1 MNRSMGSA
9 RVRGAATYVADVR
22 APGALH
28 AAFVYSPE
36 PHARIG
42 RIDLTAALAM
52 PGVVDAIT
60 AADIGKIL
68 VGRRLQDYPVLAA
81 DRVLFVGQRVAAV
94 AATDPETARAAA
106 ALVEVEYEP
115 LPALF
120 GVEQAAHSGEVLH
133 PDYARYTGAVADR
146 AGPNTQGIA
155 RSESGQVDAEF
166 DAAQRVF
173 DDTFTCARSHSAPM
187 EPHSCLVWAAQ
198 GRVDVWATNKEPYKL
213 RAVLAA
219 TAGLS
224 PEAVRVHLCPL
235 GGDFGSKGF
244 YYTELACYALSAR
257 TGRPVRH
264 TMGYDEELTTTASRH
279 ALTVRLRTAVTDGT
293 IRGFEAESLLD
304 GGAFGALKPVPGV
317 VVPLNGTAFGSY
329 GVASKRERCVTY
341 YTNGLPGGHVRSPGE
356 FQALFAAESQVD
368 IIAAE
373 LGIDPIEF
381 RLANAAND
389 RVRRVLGELAAVVGD
404 WNRAGTNGVGVALSF
419 RDAGAG
425 STTVRC
431 VASPEEVEIHLSTP
445 DQGAGS
451 YTLFQRLAAQTL
463 AVPET
468 AVRIRAVPVGT
479 DETLQDS
486 GAGGSR
492 VTAVAGGAVLDG
504 CRALVAKL
512 GGVPDG
518 AGTYW
523 PAERLAELG
532 ESTVSAEGSTTTTRS
547 HGSGQEARSYAG
559 VGVECGVDT
568 ETGQVRVHRAV
579 VVADTGRVLNPV
591 AHRGQLEGGF
601 LYGLSQTLLEELTV
615 DEGQVTTGTLG
626 DYRIISAADIPP
638 LDIRVLP
645 PDPDDDRIRSVGEL
659 INIVVAPAVA
669 NAIHDAT
676 GVRLREL
683 PLTPER
689 VRKAMASAGSAPV
702 GRSGRS

>member
-1 MNRSMGSA
+1 MNRTEAAGWV
-9 RVRGAATYVADVR
+9 RVRGATTYVADVR
-22 APGALH
+22 VAGALH
-28 AAFVYSPE
+28 VAFVYSSE
-36 PHARIG
+36 PHALIQ
-42 RIDLTAALAM
+42 RIDVSAAMAM

-60 AADIGKIL
+60 GEDIGKIL

-81 DRVLFVGQRVAAV
+81 DRVLFIGQRIAAV
-94 AATDPETARAAA
+94 AAVDRETARAAA

-115 LPALF
+115 LPTVF
-120 GVEQAAHSGEVLH
+120 GVDQAATTEDVLH
-133 PDYARYTGAVADR
+133 PDYAEYTGALADR
-146 AGPNTQGIA
+146 AGPNTQGLA
-155 RSESGQVDAEF
+155 EVESGQVDAEF
-166 DAAQRVF
+166 AASQRVF

-187 EPHSCLVWAAQ
+187 EPHSCVVSVAQ

-213 RAVLAA
+213 RSVLAA
-219 TAGLS
+219 TADL
-224 PEAVRVHLCPL
+224 PVDAVRVHLCPL

-244 YYTELACYALSAR
+244 PYVEIACYALSAR

-264 TMGYDEELTTTASRH
+264 TMAYDEELTTTASRH

-293 IRGFEAESLLD
+293 IRGFTAESLLD
-304 GGAFGALKPVPGV
+304 GGAFGALKPVPGI
-317 VVPLNGTAFGSY
+317 VVPLVGAPFGSY
-329 GVASKRERCVTY
+329 GVSSRRERCVTY
-341 YTNGLPGGHVRSPGE
+341 YTNALPAGHVRSPGE

-368 IIAAE
+368 IIATE

-381 RLANAAND
+381 RLANAANG
-389 RVRRVLGELAAVVGD
+389 RVRRVLNELRAVVKG
-404 WNRAGTNGVGVALSF
+404 WNSDGTKGVGVALSF

-431 VASPEEVEIHLSTP
+431 VATPEAVEIHLSTP

-463 AVPET
+463 AVPPT
-468 AVRIRAVPVGT
+468 AVRIRALPVGT
-479 DETLQDS
+479 DDTLLDS

-504 CRALVAKL
+504 CRALLAKL
-512 GGVPDG
+512 GGLPDRP
-518 AGTYW
+518 GTYW
-523 PAERLAELG
+523 PAGRLTEMGQSA
-532 ESTVSAEGSTTTTRS
+532 VSAEGSTTTTRPAPPEL
-547 HGSGQEARSYAG
+547 EARSHAA
-559 VGVECGVDT
+559 VGVELSVDA
-568 ETGQVRVHRAV
+568 ETGQVQLHRAA
-579 VVADTGRVLNPV
+579 VVADTGRVLNPI

-615 DEGQVTTGTLG
+615 EDGQVTTPTLG
-626 DYRIISAADIPP
+626 DYRIVSAADVPP

-669 NAIHDAT
+669 NAVFNAV
-676 GVRLREL
+676 GARLREL

-689 VRKAMASAGSAPV
+689 ILKAMSTATTS
-702 GRSGRS
+702 

>member
-1 MNRSMGSA
+1 MNRSTGSA

-22 APGALH
+22 AQGALH
-28 AAFVYSPE
+28 VAFVYSTE
-36 PHARIG
+36 PHARIT
-42 RIDLTAALAM
+42 RIDVTDALAM
-52 PGVVDAIT
+52 PGVADAIT
-60 AADIGKIL
+60 AQDIGKIL

-94 AATDPETARAAA
+94 AATDRETARAAA
-106 ALVEVEYEP
+106 ALVEVDYEP
-115 LPALF
+115 LPTIF
-120 GVEQAAHSGEVLH
+120 GVDEAAKGDEILH
-133 PDYARYTGAVADR
+133 PDYADYTGAVADR
-146 AGPNTQGIA
+146 EGPNTQGVS
-155 RSESGQVDAEF
+155 RSEAGQVDAEF

-173 DDTFTCARSHSAPM
+173 EDTFTCARSHSAPM
-187 EPHSCLVWAAQ
+187 EPHSCLVSVTQ

-213 RAVLAA
+213 RSVIAA

-224 PEAVRVHLCPL
+224 PDAVRVHLSPL

-244 YYTELACYALSAR
+244 PYAELACYALSAR
-257 TGRPVRH
+257 TGRPARH

-279 ALTVRLRTAVTDGT
+279 ALTVRLRTAVTDGV
-293 IRGFEAESLLD
+293 IRGFEEESLLD

-317 VVPLNGTAFGSY
+317 VVPLIGAAFGSY
-329 GVASKRERCVTY
+329 GVSSKRERCVTY

-356 FQALFAAESQVD
+356 FQALFASESQVD
-368 IIAAE
+368 IIATE

-381 RLANAAND
+381 RLANAADD
-389 RVRRVLGELAAVVGD
+389 RVRRVLGELQAVVGD
-404 WNRAGTNGVGVALSF
+404 WNSDGTRGVGVALSF
-419 RDAGAG
+419 RDVGAGA
-425 STTVRC
+425 TTVRC
-431 VASPEEVEIHLSTP
+431 IATPEAVEIHLSTP

-451 YTLFQRLAAQTL
+451 YTLFQRLAAETL
-463 AVPET
+463 AVPLT

-504 CRALVAKL
+504 CQALLAKL
-512 GGVPDG
+512 GGVPDQPG
-518 AGTYW
+518 TAQPGTYW
-523 PAERLAELG
+523 PAGRLAELG
-532 ESTVSAEGSTTTTRS
+532 QSAVSAEGSSAPARSAGHDQESRS
-547 HGSGQEARSYAG
+547 HAA
-559 VGVECGVDT
+559 VGVEVSVDA

-601 LYGLSQTLLEELTV
+601 IYGLSQTLLEELTV

-626 DYRIISAADIPP
+626 DYRIISAADVPP

-669 NAIHDAT
+669 NAIFHAV
-676 GVRLREL
+676 GARLREL

-689 VRKAMASAGSAPV
+689 IRKAMTTEATARVS
-702 GRSGRS
+702 